1 MNLEAN
7 VKFVID
13 AKSSK
18 DLYEKLRDLIDILEG
33 PDDDLLI
40 ANSLRLTR
48 RDMDELLAD
57 YVNIVHGGNH
67 YAIEELIREIAGE
80 PTLYDAP
87 IDTWPKI
94 AKAAQ
99 DAIHDKEFDDVFA
112 EMAR

>member
-18 DLYEKLRDLIDILEG
+18 DLQSKLRELIEILDG
-33 PDDDLLI
+33 ADDDLLI
-40 ANSLRLTR
+40 GKTLRITR
-48 RDMDELLAD
+48 RDMDMLLGD
-57 YVNIVHGGNH
+57 YANIVHGGNH
-67 YAIEELIREIAGE
+67 FAIEELILGIAGE

-87 IDTWPKI
+87 IDTWSEI

-99 DAIHDKEFDDVFA
+99 DSINERQKGWEK
-112 EMAR
+112 

>member
-7 VKFVID
+7 IKFVID
-13 AKSSK
+13 AKTTK
-18 DLYEKLRDLIDILEG
+18 DLHEKLRDLIYILDG
-33 PDDDLLI
+33 PDDDLLV
-40 ANSLRLTR
+40 AKTLRITR
-48 RDMDELLAD
+48 RDMDMLLAD
-57 YVNIVHGGNH
+57 YANIVHGGNH
-67 YAIEELIREIAGE
+67 FAIEELIQEIAGE

-99 DAIHDKEFDDVFA
+99 EAIHDKEFDDIFA